1 MDSDRVPEDV
11 AYEDHVCLLHATSKR
26 GLNREV
32 RVALLRVGTE
42 PECPED
48 NQREL
53 TGSDGKESSFSADL
67 GSIPGLGRSPG
78 GGHSQL
84 HSSHTLVK

>member
-1 MDSDRVPEDV
+1 MPNGNLQGRTGAEMLAS
-11 AYEDHVCLLHATSKR
+11 ATSKR

-53 TGSDGKESSFSADL
+53 T
-67 GSIPGLGRSPG
+67 
-78 GGHSQL
+78 
-84 HSSHTLVK
+84 